1 MGPDL
6 SIKQNKWPR
15 YDAKFS
21 IEFGKNSITILS
33 EIHYYCVEENKY
45 DDHGALAFFSIS
57 EKLITFSNEEVS
69 SPSFSHFGYINAQ
82 NA

>member
-1 MGPDL
+1 MQIFL
-6 SIKQNKWPR
+6 SLNQNRVRQSRVRQNRVRREP
-15 YDAKFS
+15 
-21 IEFGKNSITILS
+21 S
-33 EIHYYCVEENKY
+33 EEENKY

-69 SPSFSHFGYINAQ
+69 SPSFSHIGYINAQ